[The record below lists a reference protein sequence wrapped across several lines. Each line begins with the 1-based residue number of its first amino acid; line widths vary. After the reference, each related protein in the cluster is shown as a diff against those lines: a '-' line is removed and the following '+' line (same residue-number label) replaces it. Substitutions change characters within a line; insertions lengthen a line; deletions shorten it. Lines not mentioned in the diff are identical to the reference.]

1 MVNERAVHEI
11 QHGEF
16 LARGDTELIWKW
28 GTPAGQVRA
37 KRRAK
42 LINIGVRLGPDSN
55 VLEIGCGT
63 GMFTEMFAQI
73 GCSIIAVDI
82 SAALLRKA
90 EERKLPKER
99 VRFMQKRF
107 EGCDIDGPFAA
118 IIGSSI
124 LHHLQL
130 NDGLSRIYELL
141 KPNGIM
147 CFAEPN
153 MLNPQ
158 VVVERKLRWM
168 FPYVSSD
175 ETAFVRWA
183 LRNDLQKTGF
193 QDIEIVPFDW
203 LHPSVPRQLINLV
216 SAIGRVIENIPLL
229 CEFSGSLHIKA
240 VRPSD

>member
-28 GTPAGQVRA
+28 GTPAGHVRA

-42 LINIGVRLGPDSN
+42 LINIGARLGPDSN

-99 VRFMQKRF
+99 VRFM
-107 EGCDIDGPFAA
+107 
-118 IIGSSI
+118 
-124 LHHLQL
+124 
-130 NDGLSRIYELL
+130 
-141 KPNGIM
+141 
-147 CFAEPN
+147 
-153 MLNPQ
+153 
-158 VVVERKLRWM
+158 
-168 FPYVSSD
+168 
-175 ETAFVRWA
+175 
-183 LRNDLQKTGF
+183 
-193 QDIEIVPFDW
+193 
-203 LHPSVPRQLINLV
+203 
-216 SAIGRVIENIPLL
+216 
-229 CEFSGSLHIKA
+229 
-240 VRPSD
+240 